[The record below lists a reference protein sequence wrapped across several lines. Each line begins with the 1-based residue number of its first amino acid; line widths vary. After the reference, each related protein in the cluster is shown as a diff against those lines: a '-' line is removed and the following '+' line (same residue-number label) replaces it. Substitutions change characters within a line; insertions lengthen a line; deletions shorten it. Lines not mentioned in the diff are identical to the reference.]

1 MMFGGRDGDGLVE
14 RAAEDVLRLPRVVG
28 AAHLALEAA
37 VLGVEA
43 ADLGLQACFVGLEA
57 AVVGLQAADLGLQ
70 ACFVGLEA
78 AVVGLQ
84 AAGVGLQAVAEGL
97 EALDVPPHPE
107 HLLLGVLLTPEELF
121 LSDGEDHGL
130 EAAVFDVGEE
140 LCRHFVHGEEHIGGV
155 DGAGGGHG
163 GGVRVAEGE
172 GHAWLGGQIGGI

>member
-1 MMFGGRDGDGLVE
+1 MFDGRDGDGLVQRE
-14 RAAEDVLRLPRVVG
+14 AEDVLRLPHVVG
-28 AAHLALEAA
+28 AADLVLEDA

-43 ADLGLQACFVGLEA
+43 AV
-57 AVVGLQAADLGLQ
+57 LGLQ

-84 AAGVGLQAVAEGL
+84 AAGVGLQAVAAGL
-97 EALDVPPHPE
+97 EALDVLPHPE
-107 HLLLGVLLTPEELF
+107 HLLLGGLLTPEELF

-130 EAAVFDVGEE
+130 EAAVGVAGAE
-140 LCRHFVHGEEHIGGV
+140 LCRYLVHGEEHVGGV